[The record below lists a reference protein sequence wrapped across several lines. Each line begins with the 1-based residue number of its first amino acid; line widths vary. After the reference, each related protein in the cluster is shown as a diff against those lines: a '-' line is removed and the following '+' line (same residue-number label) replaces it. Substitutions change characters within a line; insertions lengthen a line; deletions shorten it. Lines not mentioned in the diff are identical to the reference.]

1 MFKNI
6 AVSLLG
12 LTLLFGTMGCNTDLT
27 DEQKLVI
34 ADGAGMLVSTSW
46 IAIDGPSGTD
56 MQNVAMAIDEI
67 QAAVS
72 NVGAGVPFSDALYPV
87 AAEWIGRNVEAQQQP
102 LALAG
107 VGVILTGVDMF
118 FATNPEYLEDSAE
131 AISILNAFLSGAK
144 KGLLLSPNHPAMLRA
159 RSSNAMRVQALSG
172 Q

>member
-12 LTLLFGTMGCNTDLT
+12 LTLLFGTMGCNSNLT
-27 DEQKLVI
+27 DMQKLII
-34 ADGAGMLVSTSW
+34 ADGGGLLVSTSW
-46 IAIDGPSGTD
+46 IAIDGPSATD
-56 MQNVAMAIDEI
+56 MQNVAQAIDEV
-67 QAAVS
+67 QVAVA
-72 NVGAGVPFSDALYPV
+72 NVVSGVPFSDALYPV
-87 AAEWIGRNVEAQQQP
+87 AIEWISRNVEAQQQP

-118 FATNPEYLEDSAE
+118 FAMNPEYLEDQGE
-131 AISILNAFLSGAK
+131 AIAILNAFLGGAK

-159 RSSNAMRVQALSG
+159 RSSNAMRVQALGG